1 MRGGQMA
8 TITLNESKLDEALA
22 LMIDTIVKIAEAVL
36 EDHDAEMFLAE
47 LDAAFGEMNKQ
58 LGIS

>member
-1 MRGGQMA
+1 MA

>member
-1 MRGGQMA
+1 MA

-22 LMIDTIVKIAEAVL
+22 ITIDTIVKIAEAVL
-36 EDHDAEMFLAE
+36 EPEDAEMFLTE
-47 LDAAFGEMNKQ
+47 LDSAFGEMNKQ